1 MFLIFIKCII
11 KYFPIY
17 YIILFETK
25 SKQKIFFF
33 MQKKLNCNFQELYL
47 SFCSLNDVNL
57 VKQSTRDRRS
67 EGRDDV
73 AGDVSEL
80 VLGVVALV
88 GGV

>member
-1 MFLIFIKCII
+1 MNISSNVSSNIFPSFYLTQNQK
-11 KYFPIY
+11 
-17 YIILFETK
+17 
-25 SKQKIFFF
+25 KIFFF